1 MLLSEC
7 LGSRK
12 NRIDQIRLAAALMVV
27 FGHSWHI
34 AQGPGAR
41 PPGQD
46 LTIAGLHEYAVF
58 IFFFLSGLLISQ
70 SAERNQTRPWRYA
83 WARFRRIF
91 PALWVY
97 ALVMPLMLIFAGV
110 WQVGGWRE
118 PLEYA
123 VRAGTL
129 ISVQFEAS
137 GAFEAQPFANAING
151 SLWSLRHE
159 LVVYAILGLG
169 MVSGVYATAWRF
181 WLMIA
186 GIVSYTAAG
195 FHFADTDQGGI
206 LFILSEGRWVMVCF
220 VLGVLA
226 HRFARH
232 VPLSWPTAVIIASS
246 AAIMRYAN
254 EGELGLAA
262 LIVASCYGV
271 LLIAFTLSPK
281 GGLSGDI
288 SYGVYIYAWP
298 VQQMVVYCALN
309 ATGQTPD
316 PLIVFFYTLPPLLAL
331 ASLSWFLVEQPFLSV
346 KAPRLPGW
354 MRLPIGPFASHR
366 SEG

>member
-1 MLLSEC
+1 MFLSDC

-12 NRIDQIRLAAALMVV
+12 NRIDQIRLAAALLVV

-34 AQGPGAR
+34 ALGPDAR

-91 PALWVY
+91 PALWIY
-97 ALVMPLMLIFAGV
+97 ALFMPLMLIFAGV
-110 WQVGGWRE
+110 WQVSEWKA
-118 PLEYA
+118 PVEYA
-123 VRAGTL
+123 VRAATL
-129 ISVQFEAS
+129 LSVQFDVP
-137 GAFEAQPFANAING
+137 GAFDTLPFANAVNG

-159 LVVYAILGLG
+159 LVVYAVLGLG
-169 MVSGVYATAWRF
+169 MISGVYVRPWRF
-181 WLMIA
+181 WTMIA
-186 GIVSYTAAG
+186 AVMVYIGVG
-195 FHFADTDQGGI
+195 FHYADLNQGGI
-206 LFILSEGRWVMVCF
+206 TFILSEGRWVMVCF
-220 VLGVLA
+220 LMGLLA

-232 VPLSWPTAVIIASS
+232 VPLTWPLALIIGL
-246 AAIMRYAN
+246 AAGIMRYSDA
-254 EGELGLAA
+254 GDIGLAA
-262 LIVASCYGV
+262 LIIATCYGV
-271 LLIAFTLSPK
+271 LLIAFTNSPK

-298 VQQMVVYCALN
+298 VQQMVVYCWIN
-309 ATGQTPD
+309 TTGQAPD
-316 PLIVFFYTLPPLLAL
+316 PLMVLAYTMPPLLAL
-331 ASLSWFLVEQPFLSV
+331 ASLSWFLVEQPSLSV
-346 KAPRLPGW
+346 KAPHLPGW
-354 MRLPIGPFASHR
+354 MKLSTTPIASHR